1 MSKETD
7 LACAPRCDE
16 EMGEVGEMVVVDD
29 DEDEDVCCCCC
40 CSVLLLLL
48 LVDDDDDDE
57 SFCGVGA
64 VGAVVGLARAVNNI
78 VV

>member
-16 EMGEVGEMVVVDD
+16 EMGEVGEMVVVVDDDDDD
-29 DEDEDVCCCCC
+29 DEDVCCC

-48 LVDDDDDDE
+48 LVDDDDE
-57 SFCGVGA
+57 SFCGVEA